1 MSLAS
6 DILAGYKIPIR
17 SMAEAFEGACNLLLE
32 ATDTTVTATPNNQT
46 QNQANNTVP
55 VNVDN
60 IVQSQE
66 GSTIGAQMA
75 NAQATAKKV
84 AAAEKTLN
92 DNKQVLNNQISD
104 LRDTFAIGSEGTSP
118 GTTSTSPT
126 STITAST
133 NTSTKLTENSQFM
146 PASATRQTPAID
158 YTGFMHTVPHAA
170 SGTNQPDVCPA
181 QVGVIIN
188 SGATRDTGEE
198 TTRQKWEPPEFA
210 QFKPGELNA
219 ALMHGKV
226 GPTPRPENFNSYNG
240 ATVEDLKEHGQEN
253 QKDPLF
259 MGVPNC
265 TMPMRCGYTIT
276 NPLNAN
282 GVDVGY
288 ADGGSTGGATGG

>member
-32 ATDTTVTATPNNQT
+32 ATDTTVTATANNQN

-126 STITAST
+126 STTTAST
-133 NTSTKLTENSQFM
+133 NTGTKLTENSQFM

-158 YTGFMHTVPHAA
+158 YKGFMHTVPHAA

-240 ATVEDLKEHGQEN
+240 ATVDDLKEHGQEN

-288 ADGGSTGGATGG
+288 ADGGSSGGTAGG

>member
-32 ATDTTVTATPNNQT
+32 ATDTTVTATTNNQN

-92 DNKQVLNNQISD
+92 DNKQVLDNQISN
-104 LRDTFAIGSEGTSP
+104 LRDTFAVGSEGTSP
-118 GTTSTSPT
+118 GTTATSPA
-126 STITAST
+126 STTTAST

-158 YTGFMHTVPHAA
+158 YKGFMHTVPHAA

-198 TTRQKWEPPEFA
+198 TSRQKWEPPEFA

-219 ALMHGKV
+219 AFMHGKV
-226 GPTPRPENFNSYNG
+226 GPTPCPENFNSYNG

-288 ADGGSTGGATGG
+288 ADGGSTGGAAGG

>member
-32 ATDTTVTATPNNQT
+32 ATDTTVTATANNQN

-55 VNVDN
+55 VNVNN

-126 STITAST
+126 STTTAST
-133 NTSTKLTENSQFM
+133 NTGTKLTENSQFM

-158 YTGFMHTVPHAA
+158 YKGFMHTVPHAA

-240 ATVEDLKEHGQEN
+240 ATVDDLKEHGQEN

-288 ADGGSTGGATGG
+288 ADGGSAGGAAGG

>member
-1 MSLAS
+1 
-6 DILAGYKIPIR
+6 
-17 SMAEAFEGACNLLLE
+17 MAEAFEGACNLLLE
-32 ATDTTVTATPNNQT
+32 ATDTTVTATTNNQT

-126 STITAST
+126 STTTAST

-158 YTGFMHTVPHAA
+158 YKGFMHTVPHAA

-240 ATVEDLKEHGQEN
+240 ATVDDLKEHGQEN

-288 ADGGSTGGATGG
+288 AGGGSTGGAAGG

>member
-32 ATDTTVTATPNNQT
+32 ATDTTVTATTNNQT

-55 VNVDN
+55 VNVNN

-126 STITAST
+126 STTTAST

-158 YTGFMHTVPHAA
+158 YKGFMHTVPHAA

-198 TTRQKWEPPEFA
+198 TNRQKWEPPEFA

-240 ATVEDLKEHGQEN
+240 ATVDDLKEHGQEN

-288 ADGGSTGGATGG
+288 ADGGSAGGATGG

>member
-32 ATDTTVTATPNNQT
+32 TTDTTVTATTNNQN

-84 AAAEKTLN
+84 ASAEKTLN

-104 LRDTFAIGSEGTSP
+104 LRDTFAIASKGTSP
-118 GTTSTSPT
+118 GTTATSPA
-126 STITAST
+126 STTTVST

-158 YTGFMHTVPHAA
+158 YKGFMHTVPHAA

-198 TTRQKWEPPEFA
+198 TTRQNWEPPEFA

-240 ATVEDLKEHGQEN
+240 ATVEELKAHGQDN

-288 ADGGSTGGATGG
+288 ADGGSAGGGAGG

>member
-1 MSLAS
+1 
-6 DILAGYKIPIR
+6 
-17 SMAEAFEGACNLLLE
+17 MAEAFEGACNLLLE

-126 STITAST
+126 STTTAST

-158 YTGFMHTVPHAA
+158 YKGFMHTVPHAA

-240 ATVEDLKEHGQEN
+240 ATVDDLKEHGQEN

-288 ADGGSTGGATGG
+288 ADGGSAGGGAGG

>member
-1 MSLAS
+1 
-6 DILAGYKIPIR
+6 
-17 SMAEAFEGACNLLLE
+17 MAEAFEGACNLLLE
-32 ATDTTVTATPNNQT
+32 ATDTTVTATTNNQT

-126 STITAST
+126 STTTAST

-158 YTGFMHTVPHAA
+158 YKGFMHTVPHAA
-170 SGTNQPDVCPA
+170 SGTTQPDVCPA

-198 TTRQKWEPPEFA
+198 TNRQKWEPPEFA

-240 ATVEDLKEHGQEN
+240 ATVDDLKEHGQEN

-288 ADGGSTGGATGG
+288 ADGGSAGGGAGG

>member
-32 ATDTTVTATPNNQT
+32 ATDTTVIATTNNQT

-118 GTTSTSPT
+118 GTTSSSPT
-126 STITAST
+126 STTTAST
-133 NTSTKLTENSQFM
+133 NTGTKLTENSQFM

-158 YTGFMHTVPHAA
+158 YKGFMHTVPHAA

-240 ATVEDLKEHGQEN
+240 ATVDDLKEHGQEN

-288 ADGGSTGGATGG
+288 ADGGSVGGGAGG

>member
-1 MSLAS
+1 
-6 DILAGYKIPIR
+6 
-17 SMAEAFEGACNLLLE
+17 MAEAFEGACNLLLE
-32 ATDTTVTATPNNQT
+32 TTNTTVTATTNNQT

-126 STITAST
+126 STTTAST

-158 YTGFMHTVPHAA
+158 YKGFMHTVPHAA

-198 TTRQKWEPPEFA
+198 TARQKWEPPEFA

-240 ATVEDLKEHGQEN
+240 ATVDDLKEHGQEN

-288 ADGGSTGGATGG
+288 ADGGSTGGAAGG

>member
-32 ATDTTVTATPNNQT
+32 ATDTTVTDTTNN

-126 STITAST
+126 STTTAST

-158 YTGFMHTVPHAA
+158 YKGFMHTVPHAA

-198 TTRQKWEPPEFA
+198 TNRQKWEPPEFA

-240 ATVEDLKEHGQEN
+240 ATVDDLKEHGQEN

-288 ADGGSTGGATGG
+288 ADGGSAGGGAGG

>member
-1 MSLAS
+1 
-6 DILAGYKIPIR
+6 
-17 SMAEAFEGACNLLLE
+17 
-32 ATDTTVTATPNNQT
+32 
-46 QNQANNTVP
+46 
-55 VNVDN
+55 
-60 IVQSQE
+60 
-66 GSTIGAQMA
+66 
-75 NAQATAKKV
+75 
-84 AAAEKTLN
+84 
-92 DNKQVLNNQISD
+92 
-104 LRDTFAIGSEGTSP
+104 
-118 GTTSTSPT
+118 
-126 STITAST
+126 
-133 NTSTKLTENSQFM
+133 M

-158 YTGFMHTVPHAA
+158 YKGFMHTVPHAA

-240 ATVEDLKEHGQEN
+240 ATVDDLKEHGQEN

-288 ADGGSTGGATGG
+288 ADGGSAGGGAGG

>member
-1 MSLAS
+1 
-6 DILAGYKIPIR
+6 
-17 SMAEAFEGACNLLLE
+17 LLE
-32 ATDTTVTATPNNQT
+32 TTDTTVTATTNNQT

-104 LRDTFAIGSEGTSP
+104 LRDTFAIGSEGTPP
-118 GTTSTSPT
+118 GTTAASPT
-126 STITAST
+126 STTTAST

-158 YTGFMHTVPHAA
+158 YKGFMHTVPHAA

-240 ATVEDLKEHGQEN
+240 ATVDDLKEHGQEN

-288 ADGGSTGGATGG
+288 ADGGSAGGGAGG

>member
-32 ATDTTVTATPNNQT
+32 ATDTTVTATTNNQT

-126 STITAST
+126 STTTAST

-158 YTGFMHTVPHAA
+158 YKGFMHTVPHAA

-198 TTRQKWEPPEFA
+198 TNRQKWEPPEFA

-240 ATVEDLKEHGQEN
+240 ATVDDLKEHGQEN

-288 ADGGSTGGATGG
+288 AGGGSTGGAAGG